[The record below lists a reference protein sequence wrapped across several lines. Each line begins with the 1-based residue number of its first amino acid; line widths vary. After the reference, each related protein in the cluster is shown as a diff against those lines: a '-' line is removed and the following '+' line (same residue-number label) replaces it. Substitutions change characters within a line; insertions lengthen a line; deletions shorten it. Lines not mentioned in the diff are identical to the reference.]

1 MKRTVDVVLSVC
13 LMLLLLPFAVLVGMV
28 ILLESRGPM
37 LVKMHRVGRH
47 GRMLEV
53 LEFRTAIADPEAME
67 TIAGCE
73 GEQMTRIGAFLRR
86 NGIARWPLLWS
97 VLKGDLSI
105 VGPRVELPR
114 YVGCY
119 PGEVRKRVLSVKP
132 GLIDLST
139 LEFRHEKRLL
149 HGLEGDALEE
159 AYVDQVLPVRLDFAQ
174 RYVESR
180 GFFTDLRILMGM
192 VLSPF
197 RLLRSGQQ

>member
-13 LMLLLLPFAVLVGMV
+13 LMLLLLPFAVLVGVV

-47 GRMLEV
+47 GRMLKV

-197 RLLRSGQQ
+197 RLLRLGQQ

>member
-13 LMLLLLPFAVLVGMV
+13 LMLLLLPFAVLVGVV

-47 GRMLEV
+47 GRMLKV

-86 NGIARWPLLWS
+86 KGIARWPLLWS